1 MDVFDVLKSNYQDL
15 EIEKIDYLPMV
26 DRFMET
32 LVGNDEEVG
41 LKLELDNEKLI
52 YLCMPEKKDIYDS
65 ILLKLGEAFLIRREK
80 RLCEEDEE
88 SKIVSS
94 EIYAK
99 GDQKQLILD
108 DLRIPGLYKLI
119 QDYKGSGETAAS
131 NNKSN
136 DAQMSDPNSDTKGN
150 DDNKTKELRDGS

>member
-1 MDVFDVLKSNYQDL
+1 
-15 EIEKIDYLPMV
+15 MV

-65 ILLKLGEAFLIRREK
+65 ILLKVGEAFLIRREK

-119 QDYKGSGETAAS
+119 QDYKGSCETAAS